1 MYRFYFQTTEA
12 SAGEEAV
19 EAAAQAG
26 GSLASGMAGMAMMG
40 MMGMMMSGMNMG
52 GGTGNS
58 AQPGT
63 AGGGGSPTNSAI
75 STLGASLSLVPSGAT
90 AIAVFP
96 PFIT

>member
-40 MMGMMMSGMNMG
+40 MIIDLW
-52 GGTGNS
+52 TFL
-58 AQPGT
+58 
-63 AGGGGSPTNSAI
+63 SPI
-75 STLGASLSLVPSGAT
+75 P
-90 AIAVFP
+90 
-96 PFIT
+96 